1 MKIIVIGLG
10 YFGKSLAVRLSEVG
24 HEVICVDNRMSN
36 IDSVKDSVS
45 ASFVL
50 DATDEGSLS
59 TLPVTETDLCI
70 VTIGEDLGA
79 SVRAIALLKKLGARH
94 IFVRA
99 SDPVHRSIV
108 EAFHVD
114 RIVMPEDDSAR
125 DFVSQLQLTPK
136 AKTFT
141 VSKGH
146 GIFRF
151 EIPENMIGKTI
162 KQSGVQS
169 KFGLKVICLIKAGET
184 TNDVGVQAVEYVTE
198 DNPSEETIM
207 QQGDI
212 LVCYGEEKEFKK
224 LASDGFRAR

>member
-45 ASFVL
+45 AAFVF

-59 TLPVTETDLCI
+59 TLPITETDLCI

-125 DFVSQLQLTPK
+125 DFVSQLQFTPK
-136 AKTFT
+136 AKTFP

-146 GIFRF
+146 SVFRF

-162 KQSGVQS
+162 GQSGIQS
-169 KFGLKVICLIKAGET
+169 KFGLRVICLIKAGTT

-198 DNPSEETIM
+198 DNPSEESVL
-207 QQGDI
+207 QKGDI
-212 LVCYGEEKEFKK
+212 LVCYGNGKDFNR
-224 LASDGFRAR
+224 LAADSKV

>member
-24 HEVICVDNRMSN
+24 HEVICIDNRMSN

-198 DNPSEETIM
+198 DNPSEETVM